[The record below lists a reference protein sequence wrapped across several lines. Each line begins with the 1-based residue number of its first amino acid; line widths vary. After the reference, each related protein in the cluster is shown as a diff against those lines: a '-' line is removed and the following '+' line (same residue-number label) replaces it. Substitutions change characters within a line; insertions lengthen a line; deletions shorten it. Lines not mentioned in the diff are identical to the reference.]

1 MELLV
6 TVDKNYIPPLQVM
19 LTSLHMNNPGE
30 DVELYLLHSRL
41 QEKELEPLE
50 KQCGRLGYKFFPVK
64 IEDSWFSQ
72 APVTKQYPRE
82 MYYRLLAPCFLPQKL
97 HRTLYLDPDILV
109 INSLRPL
116 WETDMKGRL
125 FAAAAHTGKTNLAN
139 NINQV
144 RLGTTNKYFNSG
156 VLLINLDQG
165 RKEIL
170 PEEIFQYAGEHAK
183 ELLLPDQDIL
193 NAVFGSRTLELD
205 DYLWNYDARNYS
217 TYLLRSGG
225 VCDMDWVMGNTGIL
239 HFCGK
244 TKPWQAGYIHR
255 FGILY
260 KHYMQINRRL
270 DQSLASGFR

>member
-19 LTSLHMNNPGE
+19 LTSLYMNNPGE
-30 DVELYLLHSRL
+30 KVELYLLHSRL

-97 HRTLYLDPDILV
+97 HLILYLDPDILV

-144 RLGTTNKYFNSG
+144 RLGTTHKYFNSG

>member
-19 LTSLHMNNPGE
+19 LTSLYMNNPGE

-97 HRTLYLDPDILV
+97 HRILYLAPDILV
-109 INSLRPL
+109 INSLKPL

-144 RLGTTNKYFNSG
+144 RLGTTHKYFNSG

-170 PEEIFQYAGEHAK
+170 PEEIFRYAGEHAK

>member
-19 LTSLHMNNPGE
+19 LTSLYMNNPGE
-30 DVELYLLHSRL
+30 DVELYLLHSKL
-41 QEKELEPLE
+41 QEKEMEPLE
-50 KQCGRLGYKFFPVK
+50 KQCVRLGYKFFPVK
-64 IEDSWFSQ
+64 IEDSWFAQ

-82 MYYRLLAPCFLPQKL
+82 MYYRLLAPCLLPQKL
-97 HRTLYLDPDILV
+97 HRILYLDPDILV

>member
-6 TVDKNYIPPLQVM
+6 TVDKNYILPLQVM
-19 LTSLHMNNPGE
+19 LTSLYMNNPGE
-30 DVELYLLHSRL
+30 DVEMYLLHSKL

-97 HRTLYLDPDILV
+97 HRILYLDPDILV
-109 INSLRPL
+109 INSLKPL

-144 RLGTTNKYFNSG
+144 RLGTTHKYFNSG

>member
-19 LTSLHMNNPGE
+19 LTSLYMNNPGE
-30 DVELYLLHSRL
+30 DVEMYLLHSRL

-72 APVTKQYPRE
+72 AP
-82 MYYRLLAPCFLPQKL
+82 
-97 HRTLYLDPDILV
+97 DILV
-109 INSLRPL
+109 INSLKPL

-144 RLGTTNKYFNSG
+144 RLGTTHKYFNSG

-170 PEEIFQYAGEHAK
+170 PEEIFRYAGEHAK

-260 KHYMQINRRL
+260 KHYMQINHRL

>member
-19 LTSLHMNNPGE
+19 LTSLYMNNPGE
-30 DVELYLLHSRL
+30 DVELYLLHSKL

-97 HRTLYLDPDILV
+97 HRILYLDPDILV

-144 RLGTTNKYFNSG
+144 RLGTTHKYFNSG

-244 TKPWQAGYIHR
+244 TKPWQAGYMHR

>member
-19 LTSLHMNNPGE
+19 LTSLYMNNPGE
-30 DVELYLLHSRL
+30 DVEVYLLHSKL
-41 QEKELEPLE
+41 QKKELEPLE

-97 HRTLYLDPDILV
+97 HRILYLDPDILV
-109 INSLRPL
+109 INSLKPL

-170 PEEIFQYAGEHAK
+170 PEEIFRYAGEHAK

>member
-6 TVDKNYIPPLQVM
+6 TVDKNYILPLQVM

-30 DVELYLLHSRL
+30 DVELYLLHSKL

-97 HRTLYLDPDILV
+97 HRILYLDPDILV
-109 INSLRPL
+109 INSLKPL

-144 RLGTTNKYFNSG
+144 RLGTTHKYFNSG

-170 PEEIFQYAGEHAK
+170 PEEIFRYAGEHAK

>member
-19 LTSLHMNNPGE
+19 LTSLYMNNPGE
-30 DVELYLLHSRL
+30 DVEVYLLHSKL

-97 HRTLYLDPDILV
+97 HRILYLDPDILV
-109 INSLRPL
+109 INSLKPL

-170 PEEIFQYAGEHAK
+170 PEEIFRYAGEHAK

>member
-19 LTSLHMNNPGE
+19 LTSLYMNNPGE
-30 DVELYLLHSRL
+30 DVEVYLLHSKL

-97 HRTLYLDPDILV
+97 HRILYLDPDILV

-144 RLGTTNKYFNSG
+144 RLGTTHKYFNSG

-170 PEEIFQYAGEHAK
+170 PEEIFRYAGEHAK

-244 TKPWQAGYIHR
+244 TKPWQAGYMHR

>member
-19 LTSLHMNNPGE
+19 LTSLYMNNPGKK
-30 DVELYLLHSRL
+30 VELYLLHSRL

-97 HRTLYLDPDILV
+97 HRILYLDPDILV
-109 INSLRPL
+109 INSLKPL

-170 PEEIFQYAGEHAK
+170 PEEIFRYAGEHAK

>member
-19 LTSLHMNNPGE
+19 LTSLYMNNPE
-30 DVELYLLHSRL
+30 EKVELYLLHSRL

-97 HRTLYLDPDILV
+97 HRILYLDPDILV
-109 INSLRPL
+109 INSLKPL

-144 RLGTTNKYFNSG
+144 RLGTTHKYFNSG

>member
-19 LTSLHMNNPGE
+19 LTSLYMNNPGE
-30 DVELYLLHSRL
+30 DVEMYLLHSRL

-97 HRTLYLDPDILV
+97 HRILYLAPDILV
-109 INSLRPL
+109 INSLKPL

-144 RLGTTNKYFNSG
+144 RLGTTHKYFNSG

-170 PEEIFQYAGEHAK
+170 PEEIFRYAGEHAK

-244 TKPWQAGYIHR
+244 TKPWQAGYMHR

>member
-19 LTSLHMNNPGE
+19 LTSLYMNNPGE
-30 DVELYLLHSRL
+30 KVELYLLHSRL

-97 HRTLYLDPDILV
+97 HRILYLDPDILV

-116 WETDMKGRL
+116 WEIDMKGRL

-144 RLGTTNKYFNSG
+144 RLGTTHKYFNSG

>member
-30 DVELYLLHSRL
+30 DVELYLLHSKL

-97 HRTLYLDPDILV
+97 HRILYLDPDILV
-109 INSLRPL
+109 INSLKPL

-144 RLGTTNKYFNSG
+144 RLGTTHKYFNSG

-170 PEEIFQYAGEHAK
+170 PEEIFRYAGEHAK

-244 TKPWQAGYIHR
+244 TKPWQAGYMHR

-270 DQSLASGFR
+270 DQSLASGCR

>member
-6 TVDKNYIPPLQVM
+6 TVDKNYILPLQVM
-19 LTSLHMNNPGE
+19 LTSLYMNNPGE
-30 DVELYLLHSRL
+30 DVELYLLHSKL

-97 HRTLYLDPDILV
+97 HRILYLDPDILV
-109 INSLRPL
+109 INSLKPL

-144 RLGTTNKYFNSG
+144 RLGTTHKYFNSG

-170 PEEIFQYAGEHAK
+170 PEEIFRYAGEHAK

-260 KHYMQINRRL
+260 KHYMQINHRL

>member
-19 LTSLHMNNPGE
+19 LTSLYMNNPGE

-97 HRTLYLDPDILV
+97 HRILYLDPDILV
-109 INSLRPL
+109 INSLKPL

-144 RLGTTNKYFNSG
+144 RMGTTNKYFNSG

>member
-19 LTSLHMNNPGE
+19 LTSLCLNNPGE
-30 DVELYLLHSRL
+30 KIELYLLHSRL
-41 QEKELEPLE
+41 QEKELEPLQ
-50 KQCGRLGYKFFPVK
+50 KQCDSLGCRFFPVK
-64 IEDSWFSQ
+64 IEDSWFEH

-82 MYYRLLAPCFLPQKL
+82 MYYRLLAPLFLPENL
-97 HRTLYLDPDILV
+97 HRILYLDPDILV
-109 INSLRPL
+109 INSLRLL
-116 WETDMKGRL
+116 WETDMEGKL

-170 PEEIFQYAGEHAK
+170 PEEIFRYAGEHAK

>member
-19 LTSLHMNNPGE
+19 LTSLYMNNPGE
-30 DVELYLLHSRL
+30 KVELYLLHSRL

-97 HRTLYLDPDILV
+97 HRILYLDPDILV

-144 RLGTTNKYFNSG
+144 RLGTTHKYFNSG

>member
-19 LTSLHMNNPGE
+19 LTSLYMNNPGE
-30 DVELYLLHSRL
+30 KVELYLLHSRL

-97 HRTLYLDPDILV
+97 HRILYLDPDILV
-109 INSLRPL
+109 INSLKPL
-116 WETDMKGRL
+116 WETYMKGRL

-144 RLGTTNKYFNSG
+144 RMGTTNKYFNSG

-244 TKPWQAGYIHR
+244 TKPWQAGYMHR

>member
-19 LTSLHMNNPGE
+19 LTSLYMNNPGE
-30 DVELYLLHSRL
+30 KVELYLLHSRL

-64 IEDSWFSQ
+64 IEDSCFSQ

-97 HRTLYLDPDILV
+97 HRILYLDPDILV

-144 RLGTTNKYFNSG
+144 RLGTTHKYFNSG

-183 ELLLPDQDIL
+183 ELLIPDQDIL

>member
-19 LTSLHMNNPGE
+19 LTSLYMNNPGE
-30 DVELYLLHSRL
+30 DVEMYLLHSRL

-97 HRTLYLDPDILV
+97 HRILYLDPDILV

>member
-19 LTSLHMNNPGE
+19 LTSLYMNNPGE
-30 DVELYLLHSRL
+30 DVELYLLHSKL

-97 HRTLYLDPDILV
+97 HRILYLDPDILV
-109 INSLRPL
+109 INSLKPL

-144 RLGTTNKYFNSG
+144 RLGTTHKYFNSG

-170 PEEIFQYAGEHAK
+170 PEEIFRYAGEHAK

>member
-6 TVDKNYIPPLQVM
+6 TVDKNYILPLQVM
-19 LTSLHMNNPGE
+19 LTSLYMNNPGE
-30 DVELYLLHSRL
+30 DVEMYLLHSRL

-97 HRTLYLDPDILV
+97 HRILYLDPDILV

-116 WETDMKGRL
+116 WATDMKGRL
-125 FAAAAHTGKTNLAN
+125 FAAAAHTGKTTLAN

>member
-30 DVELYLLHSRL
+30 DVELYLLHSKL

-97 HRTLYLDPDILV
+97 HRILYLDPDILV
-109 INSLRPL
+109 INSLKPL

-170 PEEIFQYAGEHAK
+170 PEEIFRYAGEHAK

>member
-19 LTSLHMNNPGE
+19 LTSLYMNNPGE
-30 DVELYLLHSRL
+30 DVELYLLHSKL

-97 HRTLYLDPDILV
+97 HRILYLDPDILV
-109 INSLRPL
+109 INSLKPL

-144 RLGTTNKYFNSG
+144 RLGTTHKYFNSG

-170 PEEIFQYAGEHAK
+170 PEEIFRYAGEHAK
-183 ELLLPDQDIL
+183 KLLLPDQDIL

-205 DYLWNYDARNYS
+205 DYLWNYDVRNYS

>member
-19 LTSLHMNNPGE
+19 LTSLYMNNPGE
-30 DVELYLLHSRL
+30 DVELYLLHSKL
-41 QEKELEPLE
+41 QEKEMEPLE
-50 KQCGRLGYKFFPVK
+50 KQCVRLGYKFFPVK

-97 HRTLYLDPDILV
+97 HRILYLDPDILV
-109 INSLRPL
+109 INSLKPL
-116 WETDMKGRL
+116 WETYMKGRL

-144 RLGTTNKYFNSG
+144 RLGTTHKYFNSG

-170 PEEIFQYAGEHAK
+170 PEEIFRYAGEHAK

>member
-19 LTSLHMNNPGE
+19 LTSLYMNNPGE

-97 HRTLYLDPDILV
+97 HRILYLDPGILV
-109 INSLRPL
+109 INSLKPL

-144 RLGTTNKYFNSG
+144 RLGTTHKYFNSG

-170 PEEIFQYAGEHAK
+170 PEEIFRYAGEHAK

-244 TKPWQAGYIHR
+244 TKPWQAGYMHR

>member
-6 TVDKNYIPPLQVM
+6 TVDKNYILPLQVM
-19 LTSLHMNNPGE
+19 LTSLYMNNPGE

-97 HRTLYLDPDILV
+97 HRILYLDPDILV

-144 RLGTTNKYFNSG
+144 RLGTTHKYFNSG

>member
-30 DVELYLLHSRL
+30 DVELYLLHSKL

-97 HRTLYLDPDILV
+97 HRILYLDPDILV
-109 INSLRPL
+109 INSLKPL

-170 PEEIFQYAGEHAK
+170 PEEIFRYAGEHAK

-244 TKPWQAGYIHR
+244 TKPWQAGYMHR

-270 DQSLASGFR
+270 DQSLASGCR

>member
-6 TVDKNYIPPLQVM
+6 TVDKNYILPLQVM
-19 LTSLHMNNPGE
+19 LTSLYMNNPGE

-50 KQCGRLGYKFFPVK
+50 KQCCRLGYKFFPVK

-97 HRTLYLDPDILV
+97 HRILYLDPDILV

-144 RLGTTNKYFNSG
+144 RLGTTHKYFNSG

>member
-1 MELLV
+1 MNILITLDE
-6 TVDKNYIPPLQVM
+6 NYFPRLRVL
-19 LTSLHMNNPGE
+19 LTSLKMNDPGE
-30 DVELYLLHSRL
+30 HFDIYLLYSGLSERML
-41 QEKELEPLE
+41 RAVERW
-50 KQCGRLGYKFFPVK
+50 CRAAGYEFHPIRMDGDLF
-64 IEDSWFSQ
+64 EN
-72 APVTKQYPRE
+72 APVSSRYPTE
-82 MYYRLLAPCFLPQKL
+82 MYYRLLASRLLPQEL
-97 HRTLYLDPDILV
+97 NRIIYLDPDILV
-109 INSLRPL
+109 INSLKPL

-144 RLGTTNKYFNSG
+144 RLGTTHKYFNSG

>member
-19 LTSLHMNNPGE
+19 LTSLYMNNPGE
-30 DVELYLLHSRL
+30 DVEMYLLHSKL

-97 HRTLYLDPDILV
+97 HRILYLAPDILV
-109 INSLRPL
+109 INSLKPL

-144 RLGTTNKYFNSG
+144 RLGTTHKYFNSG

-170 PEEIFQYAGEHAK
+170 PEEIFRYAGEHAK

>member
-19 LTSLHMNNPGE
+19 LTSLYMNNPGE
-30 DVELYLLHSRL
+30 DVEMYLLHSKL

-97 HRTLYLDPDILV
+97 HRILYLDPDILV
-109 INSLRPL
+109 INSLKPL

-144 RLGTTNKYFNSG
+144 RLGTTHKYFNSG

-170 PEEIFQYAGEHAK
+170 PEEIFRYAGEHAK

>member
-97 HRTLYLDPDILV
+97 HRILYLDPDILV
-109 INSLRPL
+109 INSLKPL

-144 RLGTTNKYFNSG
+144 RMGTTNKYFNSG

>member
-19 LTSLHMNNPGE
+19 LTSLYMNNPGE
-30 DVELYLLHSRL
+30 DVELYLLHSKL

-97 HRTLYLDPDILV
+97 HRILYLDPDILV
-109 INSLRPL
+109 INSLKPL

-144 RLGTTNKYFNSG
+144 RLGTTHKYFNSG

-170 PEEIFQYAGEHAK
+170 PEEIFRYAGEHAK

-270 DQSLASGFR
+270 DQSLASGCR